1 MRLLTTASAPSDR
14 VHGRGDLGL
23 ATLRGSCT
31 SRFSSGGRRGA
42 KPGLLDRPQPR
53 PALACLVHGVGT
65 SMDAQE
71 TDRELRIRAAFEEHY
86 AALFRLAYLLCGSR
100 EVAEDLVQ
108 DAFVRVGDKLDEVAR
123 DNLGSYLRRIVIN
136 GWRNRLRRLAL
147 ERQVAHLRSRGVVD
161 PVAIYDD
168 RHVIWQAVLRLPARQ
183 RACLVLRFYEGL
195 TEHETAEILGCSVG
209 AVKGR
214 THRGLLTLRKE
225 LDSAYR
231 RSAD

>member
-1 MRLLTTASAPSDR
+1 M
-14 VHGRGDLGL
+14 
-23 ATLRGSCT
+23 
-31 SRFSSGGRRGA
+31 
-42 KPGLLDRPQPR
+42 
-53 PALACLVHGVGT
+53 GT
-65 SMDAQE
+65 PTDAQE
-71 TDRELRIRAAFEEHY
+71 TDPELRAAFEEHY

-123 DNLGSYLRRIVIN
+123 DKLGSYLRRMVIN

-147 ERQVAHLRSRGVVD
+147 ERRLAHLRSPGVVD
-161 PVAIYDD
+161 PVAIYDPLAIYDD
-168 RHVIWQAVLRLPARQ
+168 RHVIWRAVLRLPARQ